1 MPKRKVREAPPA
13 PRAKPRDR
21 KRVATDS
28 AGSDGPQHSVNLVD
42 LSGPQ
47 HSANLVDFPTS
58 PNLNRET
65 MSTQRQPPALN
76 REQLDEVTRAV
87 IAAMSCRAETS
98 HPQNE
103 MTQDA
108 SAEYPGTDILPT
120 LAISNNQKSHVQSYH
135 NDLGHNV
142 SNNLKLK
149 IANGEYVNLGLLVD
163 RTNESDPND
172 DTKYFSMQGGN
183 ITLSS
188 KYKPKV
194 ITDIQVWTDAFLV
207 YASIYVLAHPECS
220 TALFK
225 YMHTIRLGASRAK
238 ALGWRDYDIQF
249 RLKKECNPN
258 MSFAVVDQELW
269 LLYMYSPLA
278 VQGSVTQNI
287 PLRCYEF
294 NYKGQCNKSVC
305 QYKHECILCSLNHP
319 YIKCR
324 RGSGSDSTYRP
335 NSVSTSWR
343 PQLPRMQST
352 TSTYARPAL
361 PQRPRAPQA
370 THQFR
375 P

>member
-1 MPKRKVREAPPA
+1 
-13 PRAKPRDR
+13 
-21 KRVATDS
+21 
-28 AGSDGPQHSVNLVD
+28 
-42 LSGPQ
+42 
-47 HSANLVDFPTS
+47 
-58 PNLNRET
+58 
-65 MSTQRQPPALN
+65 MSTQKQPASLN

-87 IAAMSCRAETS
+87 IAAMSSRVETS

-103 MTQDA
+103 ITQDA
-108 SAEYPGTDILPT
+108 SVEYLSTDILPT

-149 IANGEYVNLGLLVD
+149 IANGEYVNMGLLVNLGLLVD
-163 RTNESDPND
+163 RNNESDTND
-172 DTKYFSMQGGN
+172 DLKYFSMQGGN

-194 ITDIQVWTDAFLV
+194 ITDIQVWNDAFLV

-258 MSFAVVDQELW
+258 MTFAVVDQELW

-278 VQGSVTQNI
+278 VQGSVKQNI

-294 NYKGQCNKSVC
+294 NYKGQCNKSLC

-319 YIKCR
+319 YIKYR
-324 RGSGSDSTYRP
+324 RGSGFDSTYRP
-335 NSVSTSWR
+335 NIQT
-343 PQLPRMQST
+343 
-352 TSTYARPAL
+352 A
-361 PQRPRAPQA
+361 
-370 THQFR
+370 F
-375 P
+375 

>member
-1 MPKRKVREAPPA
+1 M
-13 PRAKPRDR
+13 
-21 KRVATDS
+21 TL
-28 AGSDGPQHSVNLVD
+28 GTM
-42 LSGPQ
+42 
-47 HSANLVDFPTS
+47 FP
-58 PNLNRET
+58 L
-65 MSTQRQPPALN
+65 
-76 REQLDEVTRAV
+76 
-87 IAAMSCRAETS
+87 
-98 HPQNE
+98 
-103 MTQDA
+103 
-108 SAEYPGTDILPT
+108 
-120 LAISNNQKSHVQSYH
+120 
-135 NDLGHNV
+135 

-324 RGSGSDSTYRP
+324 RGSGSDST
-335 NSVSTSWR
+335 
-343 PQLPRMQST
+343 
-352 TSTYARPAL
+352 
-361 PQRPRAPQA
+361 
-370 THQFR
+370 
-375 P
+375 